1 LTGNGTCEHARVLIR
16 GRTEEDL
23 GPCDLIARA
32 VHETDGYPL
41 RILADMRSFLVAPDE
56 LAAWVGEV
64 DGEVA
69 GHVSLRSRCSPG
81 AIEVAS
87 RAAGVAQD
95 GLGVVSRLLVSPA
108 ARRLGIGRGLLEA
121 ARAEAASRGL
131 VPMLEVVTW
140 QRPAVSL
147 YEALGWS
154 RVGESAIPMLDG
166 SALDVFV
173 YVHPGS
179 AA

>member
-1 LTGNGTCEHARVLIR
+1 M
-16 GRTEEDL
+16 
-23 GPCDLIARA
+23 ARA

-41 RILADMRSFLVAPDE
+41 RIPPDMRSFLVAPDE
-56 LAAWVGEV
+56 LAAWVAEV

-69 GHVSLRSRCSPG
+69 GHVSLRARCSPG
-81 AIEVAS
+81 ATELAS
-87 RAAGVAQD
+87 RSAGVGKD

-108 ARRLGIGRGLLEA
+108 ARRRGVGRGLLATARTEA
-121 ARAEAASRGL
+121 VSLGL

-154 RVGESAIPMLDG
+154 RVGEAEIPMLDG

-173 YVHPGS
+173 YVYRGS
-179 AA
+179 AAVVAEQ

>member
-1 LTGNGTCEHARVLIR
+1 M
-16 GRTEEDL
+16 
-23 GPCDLIARA
+23 ARA

-41 RILADMRSFLVAPDE
+41 RIPPDMRSFLVAPDE
-56 LAAWVGEV
+56 QAAWVAEV

-81 AIEVAS
+81 ALDVAS
-87 RAAGVAQD
+87 RSAGVGQD

-108 ARRLGIGRGLLEA
+108 ARRRGVGRRLLDTARTEA
-121 ARAEAASRGL
+121 VSRGL

-140 QRPAVSL
+140 QQPAVSL
-147 YEALGWS
+147 YEALGWA
-154 RVGESAIPMLDG
+154 RVGEAEIPLLDG

-173 YVHPGS
+173 YVYQGS
-179 AA
+179 AAVVAEQ

>member
-1 LTGNGTCEHARVLIR
+1 MARV
-16 GRTEEDL
+16 
-23 GPCDLIARA
+23 

-41 RILADMRSFLVAPDE
+41 RIPPDMRSFLVAPDE
-56 LAAWVGEV
+56 LAAWVAEV

-69 GHVSLRSRCSPG
+69 GHVSLRARCSSG

-87 RAAGVAQD
+87 RAAGVGQD

-108 ARRLGIGRGLLEA
+108 ARRRGVGRGLLDA
-121 ARAEAASRGL
+121 ARTEAVSRGL

-154 RVGESAIPMLDG
+154 RVGEAEIPLLDG

-173 YVHPGS
+173 YVYGGS
-179 AA
+179 AAVVAEP